1 MKKEKWLVPVVVVV
15 SAALLVFAVMG
26 ASAVYDYFFPMAEP
40 IVCPNEED
48 ISSISLTH
56 SSDPATVIEIGDFA
70 YILQSM
76 RDTQPT
82 RNWTVNDYPT
92 AEHYYTIEINT
103 AARQERY
110 FVYTEDSQVYLESPY
125 EGVYEV
131 DQQFL
136 DFLEDSFKDRPN

>member
-1 MKKEKWLVPVVVVV
+1 MKKEKWLIPTVVVV

-40 IVCPNEED
+40 IVCPTEED
-48 ISSISLTH
+48 ISSISLTY

-103 AARQERY
+103 TARLERY
-110 FVYTEDSQVYLESPY
+110 FVYTENSQAYLESPY
-125 EGVYEV
+125 EGVYKV

-136 DFLEDSFKDRPN
+136 AFLEAAFRD

>member
-1 MKKEKWLVPVVVVV
+1 MKKEKWLIPVVVVV

-26 ASAVYDYFFPMAEP
+26 ALAVYDHYFPMASP

-48 ISSISLTH
+48 IASISLTH
-56 SSDPATVIEIGDFA
+56 SSDPSAVIEITDFA
-70 YILQSM
+70 YILQSI

-125 EGVYEV
+125 EGVYKV
-131 DQQFL
+131 DQQL
-136 DFLEDSFKDRPN
+136 LEFLEAAFRD